1 VDLAINNGPCNAV
14 DFVGFVY
21 LLLCNFMCFDVV
33 GRYAWKIFVQLCSF
47 SFFVICFTVLRV
59 CVAIIIFGNLC

>member
-14 DFVGFVY
+14 NFVGFEY

-33 GRYAWKIFVQLCSF
+33 GRYAWKIFVQLCYF
-47 SFFVICFTVLRV
+47 SFL
-59 CVAIIIFGNLC
+59 

>member
-1 VDLAINNGPCNAV
+1 VDLAINNGLCNAV

-33 GRYAWKIFVQLCSF
+33 GRYVWKIFVQLCYF
-47 SFFVICFTVLRV
+47 SFFCDMFYCTT
-59 CVAIIIFGNLC
+59 NLCCDYYFW